1 MSFALRSKQ
10 QKEVLRIGP
19 CITKYL
25 DNGMHL
31 KSALTGM
38 GTRSCCQDQDEGD
51 DESDEISIPARR
63 RRRNVGCEYY
73 VDHGLMSASGTCS

>member
-19 CITKYL
+19 CITS
-25 DNGMHL
+25 MHL